1 MNNCRKKRR
10 KNREIEKGV
19 KRERDKKKIK
29 FFFVHLRKCVVNKE
43 WWVGPDVRT
52 RTEGKRG
59 LQIR

>member
-1 MNNCRKKRR
+1 MNNCRKKKE

-19 KRERDKKKIK
+19 KTEKDQKIK
-29 FFFVHLRKCVVNKE
+29 FFSVHLRKCVVNKE